1 MKMSS
6 EQAAAAA
13 GLCYVHD
20 NMPKIER
27 RPWGQGFSYV
37 LQNGDRRPTDPPKNS
52 PDWKLCDRI
61 EKLAIPPS
69 SARTG
74 CSLTFAINLKQA

>member
-13 GLCYVHD
+13 GLCCVHD

-52 PDWKLCDRI
+52 PD
-61 EKLAIPPS
+61 
-69 SARTG
+69 
-74 CSLTFAINLKQA
+74 